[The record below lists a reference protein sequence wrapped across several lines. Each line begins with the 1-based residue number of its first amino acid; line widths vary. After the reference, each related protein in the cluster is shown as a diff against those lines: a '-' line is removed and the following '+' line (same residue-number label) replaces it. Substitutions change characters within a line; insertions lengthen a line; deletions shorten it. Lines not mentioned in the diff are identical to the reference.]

1 MSNKY
6 RIRILFSQLFFFLK
20 LQTHIGSGQGWVGVE
35 VWYFCVIMEQVNE
48 DRPGQQRRGEAVER
62 GADQG
67 EEYLLNHIIFN
78 DYQILL
84 KVLVITYK

>member
-6 RIRILFSQLFFFLK
+6 RIRILFSQPCFLHFPK
-20 LQTHIGSGQGWVGVE
+20 LQTYIGSGQGWVGVE

-67 EEYLLNHIIFN
+67 EEYLLNILYLMIIK
-78 DYQILL
+78 LC
-84 KVLVITYK
+84 